1 MIKKNRVHTLSM
13 KTKILRSILK
23 GVNLCPFGWA
33 SRLHTQPVL
42 RRKHHRSWLDVV
54 CFGIFGMFLFL
65 KCVWYVRHHS
75 TSSCPTFWKGD
86 HEGLRTWRL
95 LDSPR
100 VAWPVWSRPQEST
113 KHKTRS
119 KHDQVDQSS
128 SNHQRSVW
136 QCDFCDM
143 DRSLLGWHCKP
154 LQTKWNGMLQHVAA
168 TILASVAVEL
178 LLLLLHHSSPDVIWS
193 PLLHLSAQIKRRHA
207 IACQY
212 HKLKKDTYAWT
223 LSWKRRSTRKEQ

>member
-1 MIKKNRVHTLSM
+1 MIKKKHRVHTLSM
-13 KTKILRSILK
+13 KTMKTQILRSIWK

-42 RRKHHRSWLDVV
+42 RRKHHRSWWDVV

-65 KCVWYVRHHS
+65 FLKCVCYVRHHS

-100 VAWPVWSRPQEST
+100 VAWPVRSRLQEST

-119 KHDQVDQSS
+119 SRSKFIKSS
-128 SNHQRSVW
+128 
-136 QCDFCDM
+136 
-143 DRSLLGWHCKP
+143 K
-154 LQTKWNGMLQHVAA
+154 
-168 TILASVAVEL
+168 ISVALRL
-178 LLLLLHHSSPDVIWS
+178 LLWHGSVPAGL
-193 PLLHLSAQIKRRHA
+193 
-207 IACQY
+207 
-212 HKLKKDTYAWT
+212 T
-223 LSWKRRSTRKEQ
+223 L